1 MRKVRDV
8 LTCLFDN
15 DMSIRETA
23 HFIGVNRSTV
33 SDYQKRFADS
43 PLTWPLKAD
52 IDDEMLEQALY
63 SSAPA
68 IDSAPKHN
76 IDFAVIH
83 AEMRKKGATLSVLH
97 EECND
102 GEDGQRI
109 GYSQFCRLYKKF
121 KKSLG
126 ISLRNNH
133 INGDATFVDY
143 AGQTARVTDIETGEE
158 RTAQIF
164 IGVLGGSN
172 YTYCEATWSQKS
184 RDWVESHIRMF
195 EFFCGVSRVVVH
207 DNLKSAVTKAN
218 RYEPII
224 NESYNRLCSHYGTR
238 PFAARVYKPKDKAKA
253 EAGVQLVERWILFRL
268 RYRKFFSLGEL
279 NAAIREL
286 LHQLNQKTFQKLPG
300 SRFSNWLASER
311 ASLQPVRMDRYE
323 FAEWGVVRAG
333 IDYHVIVDDHAY
345 SVPHHLRGSEFD
357 YRLTT
362 RTLDLFQRGRNLTS
376 HIRSYEKGK
385 SSTHSAHRTEAHNV
399 VAEWAPETFINW
411 ASEIG
416 PGTTALVTMQLEKLN
431 NNLFGYR
438 LMQAMKKLQKTYGKT
453 RMEQVSI
460 YAVTNK
466 VTNTDG
472 LRKIF
477 ACKLDHLFETTDNRP
492 AGDEQKNAASPTHEN
507 IRGPE
512 YYSQILTIDE
522 SEEHDD

>member
-8 LTCLFDN
+8 LMCLFDN
-15 DMSIRETA
+15 EMSVRETA
-23 HFIGVNRSTV
+23 RFTGVNRSTV
-33 SDYQKRFADS
+33 SDYQKRFAES
-43 PLTWPLKAD
+43 PLMWPLNVD

-63 SSAPA
+63 PSTPA
-68 IDSAPKHN
+68 IGSATQHN
-76 IDFAVIH
+76 IDFALVH

-97 EECND
+97 EEWGD
-102 GEDGQRI
+102 AEGGQRV
-109 GYSQFCRLYKKF
+109 GYSQFCRLYKDF

-133 INGDATFVDY
+133 INGEAAFVDY
-143 AGQTARVTDIETGEE
+143 AGQTVGVMDMDTGEE

-184 RDWVESHIRMF
+184 RDWIESHIRMF
-195 EFFCGVSRVVVH
+195 EFFGGVSRVVVH

-253 EAGVQLVERWILFRL
+253 EVGVQLVERWILFRL
-268 RYRKFFSLGEL
+268 RYRKFFSLVEL

-286 LHQLNQKTFQKLPG
+286 LHQLNQKAFQKLPG
-300 SRFSNWLASER
+300 SRFSNWLESER
-311 ASLQPVRMDRYE
+311 ASLQPVRSDRYE

-333 IDYHVIVDDHAY
+333 TDYHVIVDDHAY
-345 SVPHHLRGSEFD
+345 SVPHHLRGSQFD

-362 RTLDLFQRGRNLTS
+362 RTLDLFQRGRSVTS

-385 SSTHSAHRTEAHNV
+385 NSTHSAHRTEAHSV
-399 VAEWAPETFINW
+399 IAEWSPEIFINW

-416 PGTTALVTMQLEKLN
+416 PGTTALATMQLEKLN
-431 NNLFGYR
+431 NNVFGYR
-438 LMQAMKKLQKTYGKT
+438 LTQAMKSLQKTYGKT
-453 RMEQVSI
+453 RMEQVSS
-460 YAVTNK
+460 YAVRNK

-477 ACKLDHLFETTDNRP
+477 AGKLDLLLAVDEILP
-492 AGDEQKNAASPTHEN
+492 VKDEQKNAASPAHEN
-507 IRGPE
+507 IRGRE